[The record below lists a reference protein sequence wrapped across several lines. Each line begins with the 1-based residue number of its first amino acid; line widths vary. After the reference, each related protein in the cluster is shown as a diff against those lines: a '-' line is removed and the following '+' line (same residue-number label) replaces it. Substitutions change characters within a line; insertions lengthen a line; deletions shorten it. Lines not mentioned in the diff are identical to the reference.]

1 MSEQRFTVVGG
12 GLAGLM
18 TTIKLA
24 EAGHEVDLFSL
35 VPVKRSHSV
44 CAQGGIN
51 GAVNTKGEGDS
62 PGHPLRRHG
71 PAAATSSPTSRREG
85 RCATRRRASSTCS
98 TAWACRSTARR
109 RACSTSAAS
118 AARCTTAP
126 RSPAPPP
133 ASSCSTR
140 STSRCAATRST
151 GKVRQV
157 RVLGVRSAIVQDD
170 DGPLPRHRRH
180 GPAHH
185 GARRL
190 PGRRG
195 DAGDRR
201 PGHRLRQ
208 VDQLDHQ
215 HRHRRRRAP
224 TSRARSTP
232 TASSSRCTRRPS
244 PARTSCG

>member
-1 MSEQRFTVVGG
+1 MAAAARFTVVGG

-24 EAGHEVDLFSL
+24 EAGHQVDVFSI

-62 PGHPLRRHG
+62 PGDALRRH
-71 PAAATSSPTSRREG
+71 AATAATSSPTSRPSRG
-85 RCATRRRASSTCS
+85 CATRRRASSTCS
-98 TAWACRSTARR
+98 TAWACRSTAPP

-126 RSPAPPP
+126 PSPAPPP

-140 STSRCAATRST
+140 STSRCAATRSRARCT
-151 GKVRQV
+151 KYEFWEF
-157 RVLGVRSAIVQDD
+157 LGMVQDETAAASASW
-170 DGPLPRHRRH
+170 PWTC
-180 GPAHH
+180 
-185 GARRL
+185 ARWRSHL

-195 DAGDRR
+195 GAGHRR

-208 VDQLDHQ
+208 VTNSVINTGTAAGARLPGG
-215 HRHRRRRAP
+215 RA
-224 TSRARSTP
+224 STP
-232 TASSSRCTRRPS
+232 TASSSRCTPPPS
-244 PARTSCG
+244 PARTSCA